1 MNKIFILLC
10 FVAVFSN
17 SVEGRLR
24 RLRRVQV
31 HTRCRQYGMAMC
43 DTAAGYRVFKV
54 PNLNQPECGGVP
66 TGCLLEPPPNAC
78 PRTPYVRCGEGTVKK
93 YILNMKN
100 PGCDRVPVCRRNDQV
115 YNNFDEQLGRMV
127 AKGPRSIVDK
137 MVEGARVSAYKA
149 VTARCNNQYPKYSI
163 PWASCISNG
172 FRKVSHYNSNSFD
185 SSDDG
190 DYDNEVGNW
199 KDGQWNGPGVHSS
212 SFGGN
217 HQGVNGNS
225 FGGSHQGV
233 NSNSF
238 RNSFDEGTQVFN
250 CQCYVNRYP
259 DLRTAFGN
267 DCRKLEKHWRKH
279 GKKEGRNPSCSGS
292 SSPQP
297 APSPSSPQP
306 APSPS
311 SPQPTP
317 SPSSPNHERSD
328 PYHGLLSELVGF
340 GQRTTG
346 GKGGKVCKV
355 TNHGDSGH
363 GSLRHCVEQHGPTW
377 IRFDI
382 DGDIRLNSYI
392 EIRHSDITIDG
403 RGRSVTLRGN
413 GLKVSSNNV
422 IIAHLGF
429 NGDGGGDDAIQVYGQ
444 YERIWIHR
452 CSLSNYRDGL
462 IDLTKGA
469 TDITVS
475 WNKFTNHKKVMLI
488 GSSDEDT
495 ATKNT
500 RVTIHHNWFKG
511 TNSRHP
517 RVRYAKVHLYNNYY
531 EKWGNYAVSCSQES
545 ECYSEKNLY
554 KAGGS
559 KNAIKTHQGGDKKH
573 GKVESHGDKFENGAE
588 KDIKGSVFKPSD
600 FYGYSAESTSGL
612 ANRVTNKAGK

>member
-1 MNKIFILLC
+1 
-10 FVAVFSN
+10 
-17 SVEGRLR
+17 
-24 RLRRVQV
+24 
-31 HTRCRQYGMAMC
+31 MAMC

-54 PNLNQPECGGVP
+54 PNLKRPECGGVP

-127 AKGPRSIVDK
+127 ANGPRSFVDE

-149 VTARCNNQYPKYSI
+149 VTA
-163 PWASCISNG
+163 
-172 FRKVSHYNSNSFD
+172 SNSFD
-185 SSDDG
+185 MTD
-190 DYDNEVGNW
+190 
-199 KDGQWNGPGVHSS
+199 
-212 SFGGN
+212 
-217 HQGVNGNS
+217 
-225 FGGSHQGV
+225 
-233 NSNSF
+233 
-238 RNSFDEGTQVFN
+238 
-250 CQCYVNRYP
+250 
-259 DLRTAFGN
+259 
-267 DCRKLEKHWRKH
+267 
-279 GKKEGRNPSCSGS
+279 
-292 SSPQP
+292 
-297 APSPSSPQP
+297 
-306 APSPS
+306 
-311 SPQPTP
+311 
-317 SPSSPNHERSD
+317 ERSD

-462 IDLTKGA
+462 IDLTGGA

-475 WNKFTNHKKVMLI
+475 WNKFSNHNKVMLI
-488 GSSDEDT
+488 GWGVEDT

-500 RVTIHHNWFKG
+500 RVTIHHNWFYK
-511 TNSRHP
+511 TNQRHP

-531 EKWGNYAVSCSQES
+531 EKWGFYAVACSQES

-554 KAGGS
+554 KAGGD
-559 KNAIKTHQGGDKKH
+559 KKKAIETKAGDDNKH

>member
-115 YNNFDEQLGRMV
+115 YNNFDEQLGSLV
-127 AKGPRSIVDK
+127 AKGPRAIVDE

-149 VTARCNNQYPKYSI
+149 VTARCNNQYRKYSI

-185 SSDDG
+185 RSDDG

-238 RNSFDEGTQVFN
+238 DMT
-250 CQCYVNRYP
+250 
-259 DLRTAFGN
+259 D
-267 DCRKLEKHWRKH
+267 
-279 GKKEGRNPSCSGS
+279 
-292 SSPQP
+292 
-297 APSPSSPQP
+297 
-306 APSPS
+306 
-311 SPQPTP
+311 
-317 SPSSPNHERSD
+317 ERSD

-462 IDLTKGA
+462 IDLTGGA

-475 WNKFTNHKKVMLI
+475 WNKFSNHNKVMLI
-488 GSSDEDT
+488 GWGVEDT

-500 RVTIHHNWFKG
+500 RVTIHHNWFYK
-511 TNSRHP
+511 TNQRHP

-531 EKWGNYAVSCSQES
+531 EKWGFYAVACSQES

-554 KAGGS
+554 KAGDDR
-559 KNAIKTHQGGDKKH
+559 KKAIETKAGDDNKH